1 MAREQ
6 TFEDQLNFNQEDA
19 WEVAEEISG
28 RQVSRKFKRE
38 GKGIARGVAREG
50 KKIVTGAV
58 KGFLNVFN
66 PFR

>member
-1 MAREQ
+1 MAGRRGN
-6 TFEDQLNFNQEDA
+6 LR
-19 WEVAEEISG
+19 

-58 KGFLNVFN
+58 KGFLNAFN

>member
-1 MAREQ
+1 MANRKGS
-6 TFEDQLNFNQEDA
+6 L
-19 WEVAEEISG
+19 G

-38 GKGIARGVAREG
+38 GKGIARGIAREG
-50 KKIVTGAV
+50 KKIVSGAV

>member
-1 MAREQ
+1 MANRKGN
-6 TFEDQLNFNQEDA
+6 LR
-19 WEVAEEISG
+19 I
-28 RQVSRKFKRE
+28 QVSRKFKRE

-58 KGFLNVFN
+58 KGFFNIFN

>member
-1 MAREQ
+1 MPKHKRN
-6 TFEDQLNFNQEDA
+6 LGKH
-19 WEVAEEISG
+19 I
-28 RQVSRKFKRE
+28 SRKFKRE
-38 GKGIARGVAREG
+38 GKGIVRGVTREG

>member
-1 MAREQ
+1 MANRKG
-6 TFEDQLNFNQEDA
+6 NF
-19 WEVAEEISG
+19 G
-28 RQVSRKFKRE
+28 RQASQKFKRE

-58 KGFLNVFN
+58 KGFLNAFN

>member
-1 MAREQ
+1 MGNRRGNLGKHA
-6 TFEDQLNFNQEDA
+6 
-19 WEVAEEISG
+19 
-28 RQVSRKFKRE
+28 SRKFKRE

-50 KKIVTGAV
+50 KKIVSGAV

>member
-1 MAREQ
+1 MARKQ
-6 TFEDQLNFNQEDA
+6 TFEDQLNFSQE
-19 WEVAEEISG
+19 G
-28 RQVSRKFKRE
+28 NMGNRRGNLGKQVSRKFKRE

-58 KGFLNVFN
+58 KGFLNAFN

>member
-1 MAREQ
+1 MANRGN
-6 TFEDQLNFNQEDA
+6 L
-19 WEVAEEISG
+19 G

-38 GKGIARGVAREG
+38 GKGIARDVAREG

-58 KGFLNVFN
+58 KGFFNVLN

>member
-1 MAREQ
+1 MANRKRS
-6 TFEDQLNFNQEDA
+6 F
-19 WEVAEEISG
+19 G
-28 RQVSRKFKRE
+28 RHISRKFKRE

-58 KGFLNVFN
+58 KGFFNVFN

>member
-1 MAREQ
+1 MSKHKG
-6 TFEDQLNFNQEDA
+6 NFSKQ
-19 WEVAEEISG
+19 VA
-28 RQVSRKFKRE
+28 RKFKRE
-38 GKGIARGVAREG
+38 GKGIARGMAREG

>member
-1 MAREQ
+1 MAGRRGN
-6 TFEDQLNFNQEDA
+6 L
-19 WEVAEEISG
+19 G
-28 RQVSRKFKRE
+28 RQVARKFKRK
-38 GKGIARGVAREG
+38 GKGIARGMAREG

>member
-6 TFEDQLNFNQEDA
+6 TFEGQLIFSQEEHMA
-19 WEVAEEISG
+19 NRKGSFG
-28 RQVSRKFKRE
+28 KQVSRKFKRE

>member
-1 MAREQ
+1 MADRRGN
-6 TFEDQLNFNQEDA
+6 L
-19 WEVAEEISG
+19 
-28 RQVSRKFKRE
+28 RKQVSRKFKRE

-50 KKIVTGAV
+50 KKVVTGAV

>member
-1 MAREQ
+1 M
-6 TFEDQLNFNQEDA
+6 
-19 WEVAEEISG
+19 S
-28 RQVSRKFKRE
+28 SRKGSFNKHLQRRIKRE

-50 KKIVTGAV
+50 KKIVGGAV

>member
-1 MAREQ
+1 MPKHKGNLKK
-6 TFEDQLNFNQEDA
+6 D
-19 WEVAEEISG
+19 I
-28 RQVSRKFKRE
+28 SRKFKRE

>member
-1 MAREQ
+1 MAGRRGN
-6 TFEDQLNFNQEDA
+6 L
-19 WEVAEEISG
+19 G

-50 KKIVTGAV
+50 KKIVAGAV
-58 KGFLNVFN
+58 KGFFNVFN